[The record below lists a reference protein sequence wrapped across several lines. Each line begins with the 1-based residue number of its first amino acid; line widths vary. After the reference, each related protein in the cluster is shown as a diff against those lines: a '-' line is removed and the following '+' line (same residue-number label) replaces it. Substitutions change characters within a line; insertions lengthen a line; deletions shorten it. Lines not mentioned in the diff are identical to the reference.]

1 MDIMDRL
8 RSSTIAAAL
17 LFLTLVL
24 VAAANGGGGG
34 GDAAAV
40 DEKQCHPLASEPYML
55 VAFHNKDGEEIRLL
69 ADQRNKQASGISAI
83 ANRSGNWFYSGVR
96 DREGNRRRRRR
107 RRLFPLPEPNSNSS
121 NNNRSPGGRRTA
133 ESLWN
138 NLGVLVNS
146 TAASDD
152 DERYM
157 VVGMQTSGGDKIRLV
172 VVADQRYFF
181 VTGFAQGFFRP
192 PNWSF
197 RDGERHRLV
206 TAVGNGGSHA
216 EVVAANVLAAMMKEG
231 SSCC

>member
-1 MDIMDRL
+1 
-8 RSSTIAAAL
+8 
-17 LFLTLVL
+17 
-24 VAAANGGGGG
+24 
-34 GDAAAV
+34 
-40 DEKQCHPLASEPYML
+40 ML

-83 ANRSGNWFYSGVR
+83 ANRSGNWFYSGVG
-96 DREGNRRRRRR
+96 DREGNHHRRRRRR
-107 RRLFPLPEPNSNSS
+107 RRLFPLPAEPNST

-197 RDGERHRLV
+197 RDGERHRLLP
-206 TAVGNGGSHA
+206 ALANGSSHA

-231 SSCC
+231 KSCC